1 MTLSRNISALL
12 AFLLL
17 SAGLYAAEP
26 MKDKVSF
33 AYDVDFEMNFDNR
46 EFYRSAFSSSM
57 TIFGARLTPSIGVFV
72 AQKNGF
78 NHKVMAGID
87 VMKDFGASPISQLA
101 AGGKTDE
108 TVSSLNNLGLFRE
121 FTLWYNMQKKAGQTD
136 VGLYAGIF
144 PRRMMQGEYSRAFFS
159 DSLRYYDNNLEGLLL
174 TFGRPKAYFEVGCD
188 WMGQFG
194 TDRRERF
201 MIFSAGKG
209 DVLPFM
215 SIGYSAYMYH
225 FASSENIHGVVDN
238 ILANP
243 WVRFDI
249 AHLAGMQRMSAR
261 IGWLQGVQNDR
272 RKVGNYIFSFGGE
285 LELEVRNWYVGI
297 VNSLFYGTDMM
308 PYYNSVDAGDVKY
321 GSRLY
326 MGDPFYRIHDD
337 GRKGPGTYD
346 RLEVYY
352 EPVVGKFL
360 NIRVAA
366 LFHFHSLRYSGC
378 QQTVSLRFNL
388 DGLLNKKH

>member
-12 AFLLL
+12 VLLLL

-26 MKDKVSF
+26 VKDKVSF

-57 TIFGARLTPSIGVFV
+57 TIFGARLTPSIGVSV

-121 FTLWYNMQKKAGQTD
+121 FTLWYNMRKKAGQTD

-201 MIFSAGKG
+201 MIFSAGRG

-225 FASSENIHGVVDN
+225 FASCENIHGVVDN

-272 RKVGNYIFSFGGE
+272 RMVGNYIFSYGGE
-285 LELEVRNWYVGI
+285 LDLEVRNWNVGI

-308 PYYNSVDAGDVKY
+308 PYYNSVDAGDLKY

-337 GRKGPGTYD
+337 GRKGLGTYD

-378 QQTVSLRFNL
+378 QQMVSLRFNL